1 MHTHGIEVFNRAD
14 DDAVVIFVSDNLHLV
29 FLPTDQRLID
39 EQFTGWREL
48 EAAKTDFLELIA
60 VIGDAATRAAHR
72 E

>member
-1 MHTHGIEVFNRAD
+1 MHTHRVEVFNGAD

-29 FLPTDQRLID
+29 FFPANQRLIN
-39 EQFTGWREL
+39 EQLAGWREL